1 MHRVPIRMTSIA
13 VIVSSICMV
22 SSTRAE
28 EVINYIAD
36 IWVENGE
43 KGCNLRNDGAALL
56 LKEGRYWSKIKVIRN
71 RIIHGPI
78 GTCPEGFVGIIS
90 SESLQVMREAFAA
103 HNERMSLLS
112 EDQ

>member
-1 MHRVPIRMTSIA
+1 MHRAATWMTSIA
-13 VIVSSICMV
+13 VVISSICMV
-22 SSTRAE
+22 SSARAE
-28 EVINYIAD
+28 EIVNYIAD

-56 LKEGRYWSKIKVIRN
+56 LKEGRYWSKIRVLRN
-71 RIIHGPI
+71 RVIYGPI